1 MNQYWITSFV
11 QTKLNGGG
19 DWQAYGKEIH
29 TEYIYLLCTCVH
41 VQPGQSI
48 LLKVSLLTEY

>member
-19 DWQAYGKEIH
+19 DWQAYGKEKRLDIR
-29 TEYIYLLCTCVH
+29 
-41 VQPGQSI
+41 
-48 LLKVSLLTEY
+48 